1 MKTTIEEIND
11 EIYEGLLEDLKERK
25 RIEKRAD
32 FLNALE
38 DFVRTQGFE
47 VMGYEDNTDE
57 GGFLDILFSELSYQ
71 EKRMYQAPLTNQQM
85 LATISAEEFYDKI
98 MWLLHDYGKSFTNS
112 RLAIIEWLNSEVEE

>member
-38 DFVRTQGFE
+38 DFVRT
-47 VMGYEDNTDE
+47 
-57 GGFLDILFSELSYQ
+57 
-71 EKRMYQAPLTNQQM
+71 RMYQAPLTNQQM